1 MRVHEANH
9 HNRTLFFITSNART
23 MMYSSRSKSSLR
35 YLKHSKS
42 EYRAVILQKCL
53 TMLKKHMTNAIDFD
67 ILSAHCDSEPL
78 HDIQMVYNE
87 ILTDHWMVDLNL
99 STRNEMKQRV
109 NKIIKWYRRTAME
122 TGASIIQS
130 RSHASS
136 VPPDVAPQ
144 TESES
149 VPSPM
154 DIDTDT

>member
-1 MRVHEANH
+1 
-9 HNRTLFFITSNART
+9 
-23 MMYSSRSKSSLR
+23 
-35 YLKHSKS
+35 
-42 EYRAVILQKCL
+42 
-53 TMLKKHMTNAIDFD
+53 MLKKHMTNAIDFD
-67 ILSAHCDSEPL
+67 ILSDHCDSEPL
-78 HDIQMVYNE
+78 HDIRMVYNE

-99 STRNEMKQRV
+99 STRNEMKQRVNKIIKWYRRNEMKQRV